1 MAPPQIGEEV
11 NVTID
16 QGKTLLIKL
25 LAVGALDQQKG
36 VRDVFFEL
44 NGEVRAVSI
53 VDNSAAVDHVQREKA
68 TREPG
73 SVGAPMGGVI
83 IELRVHEG
91 QEVKEGDPLA
101 VISAMKM
108 ENSISAPA
116 SGKIS
121 RVVVHES
128 DSLSAGDLICEIAK

>member
-1 MAPPQIGEEV
+1 M

-25 LAVGALDQQKG
+25 LAVGALDQQNG
-36 VRDVFFEL
+36 QRDVFFEL

-53 VDNSAAVDHVQREKA
+53 DDKSAAVEHVQREKA
-68 TREPG
+68 SREPG

-83 IELRVHEG
+83 IELRVSQG

-108 ENSISAPA
+108 ENSISSPA
-116 SGKIS
+116 SGKIN
-121 RVVVHES
+121 RVVVTES
-128 DSLSAGDLICEIAK
+128 DSISAGDLICEVGK